1 MKNSIRKIL
10 REEVK
15 HQNKELIN
23 EGVLDNLQK
32 ALTAIGIFFDPAD
45 GVNALISFARK
56 DWIGA
61 FANLLSMIPIV
72 GSAVGLPIKGLL
84 KIFTKAKLSEVF
96 LKLTQDTG
104 TAAAIALI
112 QASANNPKTLSS
124 VISKVKEH
132 KNSIIKILNT
142 IEEKTDAVIVKLPTK
157 IKDSIPKDVLE
168 NIKNMPPNLK
178 LFFNE
183 LATISNT
190 KIEAEMAAAK
200 ETTA

>member
-1 MKNSIRKIL
+1 M
-10 REEVK
+10 
-15 HQNKELIN
+15 
-23 EGVLDNLQK
+23 
-32 ALTAIGIFFDPAD
+32 
-45 GVNALISFARK
+45 GVNALISFVRK

-61 FANLLSMIPIV
+61 FTNLLSMIPIV

-104 TAAAIALI
+104 TAAALALI

-142 IEEKTDAVIVKLPTK
+142 VEEKTDAVIVKLPTK

-183 LATISNT
+183 LSSLSDQQIAL
-190 KIEAEMAAAK
+190 EMNKAK
-200 ETTA
+200 EVSKA